1 MKHVSLGNWI
11 DKGEVKLDLPR
22 LLITR
27 LLIQANSG
35 SGKSWALRRLLEATA
50 GLVQQLIIDPE
61 GEFATLRE
69 KHDLV
74 IISASGGDALAHP
87 KTAALLAQRLLET
100 QASAVLDISDLKAND
115 RHSFVRLF
123 LEALIEAPKALRHS
137 VLVVLDEAQMFV
149 PEKGQGESE
158 ASAAVIDVATR
169 GRKRG
174 LCLVAATQRI
184 SMLHKGVAAECKNRM
199 IGGTSL
205 DVDVKRAAFDLGLP
219 PAEALKIL
227 RALEPGHFYAFG
239 PAFHQLQPREFV
251 TGEVHT
257 SHPKVGHRQAAP
269 PAPTQAILALLP
281 KLADLPKEAEQQ
293 AKSIEELRRELTQTK
308 RELTLAK
315 KAQPTETITKPQLAA
330 EFKRGITE
338 GQTKGAEQAT
348 AQAQRQ
354 LATERKKLVAAI
366 EDLMKF
372 IVKINVKDF
381 AEKAGADP
389 EEVKKA
395 VAAATET
402 AMRVVERNVIE
413 RRKVLE
419 KLQSDAGRLI
429 AAAQKLLGDEPVTI
443 AVEVK
448 HNEPFTVK
456 PSAPA
461 RTSEPRKP
469 PANGSGDRGELQP
482 VQARILDALAEAEQ
496 LSAESP
502 DRSLVA
508 ILSGYTHIQSTGF
521 VKALGALSSAGLI
534 VYPPGGRV
542 ALTESGRGIAC
553 APDRPTTAADLQQ
566 RIINLIGGAASKV
579 LKPLI
584 DANLEPMSRQD
595 LATASG
601 YGHVQSTG
609 FVKTLGR
616 LRTLGFIDYPDTG
629 MVVAKPV
636 LFLEGP

>member
-1 MKHVSLGNWI
+1 VTKQVSLGVWM
-11 DKGEVKLDLPR
+11 DGGAAAKLDVAR

-27 LLIQANSG
+27 LLVQANSG

-100 QASAVLDISDLKAND
+100 QASAVLDISDLKAHD

-123 LEALIEAPKALRHS
+123 LESLIDAPKALRHS
-137 VLVVLDEAQMFV
+137 ALVVLDEAQMFC

-205 DVDVKRAAFDLGLP
+205 DVDVKRAAFDLGMP

-251 TGEVHT
+251 TGDVHT

-293 AKSIEELRRELTQTK
+293 AKSMEDLRRELAQTK

-315 KAQPTETITKPQLAA
+315 KAQPVTGPSREDLKTAETSGFSRGRESGIDAALKAIAGQRKSLNAALHKAITVTLA
-330 EFKRGITE
+330 EFDAVSDDLKLPPVAWT
-338 GQTKGAEQAT
+338 QPT
-348 AQAQRQ
+348 AKPAQNIQKLFTPPAPLVRAVKHPGNGSEPSS
-354 LATERKKLVAAI
+354 LGKAERKILSVLAQFPDGCEIGKLTLLTGYRKSGGFLNSLSALRTAGYMEGTNTGTMRI
-366 EDLMKF
+366 TPEGLSQGPFPELPQGDDLLRYWLEHPSF
-372 IVKINVKDF
+372 
-381 AEKAGADP
+381 GAC
-389 EEVKKA
+389 E
-395 VAAATET
+395 
-402 AMRVVERNVIE
+402 
-413 RRKVLE
+413 RKVL
-419 KLQSDAGRLI
+419 A
-429 AAAQKLLGDEPVTI
+429 
-443 AVEVK
+443 
-448 HNEPFTVK
+448 
-456 PSAPA
+456 
-461 RTSEPRKP
+461 
-469 PANGSGDRGELQP
+469 
-482 VQARILDALAEAEQ
+482 ALAQNPQGLAIEELCAETDYKKSGGFLNS
-496 LSAESP
+496 LSA
-502 DRSLVA
+502 
-508 ILSGYTHIQSTGF
+508 
-521 VKALGALSSAGLI
+521 
-534 VYPPGGRV
+534 
-542 ALTESGRGIAC
+542 
-553 APDRPTTAADLQQ
+553 
-566 RIINLIGGAASKV
+566 
-579 LKPLI
+579 
-584 DANLEPMSRQD
+584 
-595 LATASG
+595 
-601 YGHVQSTG
+601 
-609 FVKTLGR
+609 
-616 LRTLGFIDYPDTG
+616 LRTAG
-629 MVVAKPV
+629 V
-636 LFLEGP
+636 LVGRNTETMRISSEIL